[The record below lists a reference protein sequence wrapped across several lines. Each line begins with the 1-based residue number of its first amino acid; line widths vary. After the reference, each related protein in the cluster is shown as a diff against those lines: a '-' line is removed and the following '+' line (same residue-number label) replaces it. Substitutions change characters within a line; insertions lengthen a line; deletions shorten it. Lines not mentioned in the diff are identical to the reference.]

1 MNNPNRQ
8 TQTPKARLKTFRPA
22 MLMVAGLLLLTTA
35 VPLALAAPQQNYVF
49 RTVDAPGKDLAN
61 SYQQTYINDSG
72 LVVQQYCDIDG
83 HQHAAALLSSGWTI
97 IDVPGADDT
106 FPRYPNSRDQVPL
119 VYWEPD
125 GITRAAI
132 WQRGQLTFI
141 PDQMFAGYVYSGGL
155 NINDRGQLTASVYDS
170 AGNGLAFVGDGQQ
183 HTVFG
188 YPGSG
193 FTFPLVTSNSGIT
206 VGAYLDSDGLFQ
218 AFSYDG
224 THFTTIVVPGA
235 QQAQANDIN
244 SEGDIVG
251 VYIDSSGN
259 WAGFLL
265 QQGLLTDFD
274 VPNSLQIMLFQ
285 VTDNHKIT
293 GTYQAADGSWH
304 GFVAIPAG
312 GK

>member
-1 MNNPNRQ
+1 M
-8 TQTPKARLKTFRPA
+8 PKARLQDFGPA
-22 MLMVAGLLLLTTA
+22 MLMVAGLLVLTTA
-35 VPLALAAPQQNYVF
+35 VPRALAAPQQNYVF
-49 RTVDAPGKDLAN
+49 KTMDAPGKDLAN
-61 SYQQTYINDSG
+61 SYQQTYVNDSG
-72 LVVQQYCDIDG
+72 LTVQQYVGTDG
-83 HQHAAALLSSGWTI
+83 FQHAAALLSSGWTL
-97 IDVPGADDT
+97 IDVPGADGT
-106 FPRYPNSRDQVPL
+106 FPRYPNSQGQVPL
-119 VYWEPD
+119 VYWGSD
-125 GITRAAI
+125 GINHPAI
-132 WQRGQLTFI
+132 WQRGQLAFI
-141 PDQMFAGYVYSGGL
+141 PDQMFAGYVFGGGL
-155 NINDRGQLTASVYDS
+155 AINDRGQITAFVFDS
-170 AGNGLAFVGDGQQ
+170 AETGLTFVGDSRH

-251 VYIDSSGN
+251 IYIDSSGN
-259 WAGFLL
+259 FSGFQL
-265 QQGLLTDFD
+265 QRGHLTDFD
-274 VPNSLQIMLFQ
+274 VPHSLQTLLFM

-293 GTYQAADGSWH
+293 GTYQALDGSWH
-304 GFVAIPAG
+304 GFVATPVG

>member
-1 MNNPNRQ
+1 MKNPNGQ
-8 TQTPKARLKTFRPA
+8 TQMPKDWLKHFGPM
-22 MLMVAGLLLLTTA
+22 MLMVASLIVLATT
-35 VPLALAAPQQNYVF
+35 VPTALAAPTQNYTF
-49 RTVDAPGKDLAN
+49 TTVDAPGKDLAN

-72 LVVQQYCDIDG
+72 LVIQQYCDIDG

-106 FPRYPNSRDQVPL
+106 FPRYPNSRGQVPL

-141 PDQMFAGYVYSGGL
+141 PDEMFAGYVYSGGL
-155 NINDRGQLTASVYDS
+155 NINDRGQITASVFDS
-170 AGNGLAFVGDGQQ
+170 VGNGLAFVGDGK
-183 HTVFG
+183 HHKVFG

-251 VYIDSSGN
+251 VDIDSSGN
-259 WAGFLL
+259 WAGFQL
-265 QQGLLTDFD
+265 QRGHLTDFD
-274 VPNSLQIMLFQ
+274 VPQSLQTMLFQ

-293 GTYQAADGSWH
+293 GTYQAADLTWH
-304 GFVAIPAG
+304 GFVATPVEG
-312 GK
+312 N